1 MHVRVIYESG
11 RDSGTKEFVEKT
23 KLLEYLKWI
32 GNDRKRLIRFTR
44 YMEALVAFHRYFG
57 GKET

>member
-1 MHVRVIYESG
+1 MSG
-11 RDSGTKEFVEKT
+11 SSMSLAETVGTKEFVEKT

>member
-32 GNDRKRLIRFTR
+32 GNDRKRLIRFTLL
-44 YMEALVAFHRYFG
+44 YG
-57 GKET
+57 GASRIPSIFWR